1 MQTTKK
7 KPNILLIVL
16 GAVLA
21 SHFGYLVAGA
31 WREGIEF
38 NAFLERFEM
47 VCAYPLK
54 DYFNEYTFRMVG
66 YALAAYAIGVV
77 MYYTSQRNYISS
89 CFVRSFCGGWDYRRD
104 RGCGDRS
111 NL

>member
-21 SHFGYLVAGA
+21 SYLGYLVAGA

-38 NAFLERFEM
+38 NAFLDGLRWY
-47 VCAYPLK
+47 VP
-54 DYFNEYTFRMVG
+54 
-66 YALAAYAIGVV
+66 IP
-77 MYYTSQRNYISS
+77 
-89 CFVRSFCGGWDYRRD
+89 
-104 RGCGDRS
+104 
-111 NL
+111 

>member
-21 SHFGYLVAGA
+21 SYLGYLVAGA

-66 YALAAYAIGVV
+66 YALLLMRLVWLCIIPV
-77 MYYTSQRNYISS
+77 SEIICPERNL
-89 CFVRSFCGGWDYRRD
+89 VLPNWQM
-104 RGCGDRS
+104 
-111 NL
+111 

>member
-21 SHFGYLVAGA
+21 SYLGYLVAGA

-77 MYYTSQRNYISS
+77 MYLYQSAKLYARKGIWYFQTGK
-89 CFVRSFCGGWDYRRD
+89 CETG
-104 RGCGDRS
+104 
-111 NL
+111 

>member
-21 SHFGYLVAGA
+21 SYLGYLVAGA

-38 NAFLERFEM
+38 NAFLERFSRWY
-47 VCAYPLK
+47 VP
-54 DYFNEYTFRMVG
+54 
-66 YALAAYAIGVV
+66 IP
-77 MYYTSQRNYISS
+77 
-89 CFVRSFCGGWDYRRD
+89 
-104 RGCGDRS
+104 
-111 NL
+111 

>member
-21 SHFGYLVAGA
+21 SYLGYLVAGA

-47 VCAYPLK
+47 V
-54 DYFNEYTFRMVG
+54 G
-66 YALAAYAIGVV
+66 Y
-77 MYYTSQRNYISS
+77 QD
-89 CFVRSFCGGWDYRRD
+89 CGCLTDCRYRRW
-104 RGCGDRS
+104 
-111 NL
+111 

>member
-21 SHFGYLVAGA
+21 SYLGYLVAGA

-47 VCAYPLK
+47 VCAYPLNRRSEGC
-54 DYFNEYTFRMVG
+54 F
-66 YALAAYAIGVV
+66 LSIG
-77 MYYTSQRNYISS
+77 QEDGN
-89 CFVRSFCGGWDYRRD
+89 RSKLNKSKVE
-104 RGCGDRS
+104 RS
-111 NL
+111 TLL

>member
-21 SHFGYLVAGA
+21 SYLGYLVAGA

-54 DYFNEYTFRMVG
+54 DYFNEYTFRMIG
-66 YALAAYAIGVV
+66 YVLAAYAIGDF
-77 MYYTSQRNYISS
+77 I
-89 CFVRSFCGGWDYRRD
+89 D
-104 RGCGDRS
+104 RGRGCNQRYGQIAGSTDQYGTF
-111 NL
+111 

>member
-21 SHFGYLVAGA
+21 SYLGYLVAGA

-38 NAFLERFEM
+38 NGTVRDGMCLS
-47 VCAYPLK
+47 LK
-54 DYFNEYTFRMVG
+54 GLF
-66 YALAAYAIGVV
+66 
-77 MYYTSQRNYISS
+77 Q
-89 CFVRSFCGGWDYRRD
+89 
-104 RGCGDRS
+104 
-111 NL
+111 

>member
-21 SHFGYLVAGA
+21 SYLGYLVAGA

-54 DYFNEYTFRMVG
+54 DYFNEYTFRMIG
-66 YALAAYAIGVV
+66 YALVAYAIGVV
-77 MYYTSQRNYISS
+77 MYFIPVSEIICPERNL
-89 CFVRSFCGGWDYRRD
+89 VLPNWQM
-104 RGCGDRS
+104 
-111 NL
+111 

>member
-7 KPNILLIVL
+7 KPNILLIVF

-21 SHFGYLVAGA
+21 SYLGYLVAGA

-54 DYFNEYTFRMVG
+54 DYFNEYTFRMIG

-77 MYYTSQRNYISS
+77 MYYTSQRNYMPGKEFGTSKLAN
-89 CFVRSFCGGWDYRRD
+89 VKQVNKVLAD
-104 RGCGDRS
+104 
-111 NL
+111 